1 MQSYVFEQTT
11 SSDMIP
17 DIDLIEKSTRKS
29 NELKAVIFEV
39 QGEFEFS
46 EDPPGNRIFDH
57 QIAKL
62 KTQIFFLC

>member
-1 MQSYVFEQTT
+1 MDHYLTAEV
-11 SSDMIP
+11 
-17 DIDLIEKSTRKS
+17 IEATAR
-29 NELKAVIFEV
+29 LFRGLGRV

-62 KTQIFFLC
+62 KTQIFFCVKKTKIMLG